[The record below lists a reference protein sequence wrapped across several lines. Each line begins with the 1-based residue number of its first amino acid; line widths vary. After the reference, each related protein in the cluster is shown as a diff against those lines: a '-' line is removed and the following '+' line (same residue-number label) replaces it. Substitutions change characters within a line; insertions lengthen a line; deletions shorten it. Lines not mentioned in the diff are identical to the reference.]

1 MERAGGVFAF
11 GCGLKAGPST
21 RTACGSCAE
30 WLGFLSSQIREGPKA
45 PCIPGQ
51 GCRGVFR
58 PGCSGL
64 EQTRVLFSLSSV
76 CSFLDW
82 LLSALSQ
89 APCRPDRRD
98 ENELS
103 SSAEEI
109 RERDRGKVR
118 EIKQK

>member
-1 MERAGGVFAF
+1 MECAGGVFAF
-11 GCGLKAGPST
+11 ERGLKAGPST
-21 RTACGSCAE
+21 RTARGSRTE
-30 WLGFLSSQIREGPKA
+30 WLGFPSSQIREGLKA

-51 GCRGVFR
+51 GCRGVFH

-64 EQTRVLFSLSSV
+64 EQTWVLFSPSSV
-76 CSFLDW
+76 CSFFDW

-109 RERDRGKVR
+109 RERDREKVR